1 MLDMLAELEELVQ
14 VDILIDIIFWEIT
27 AFHWEE
33 KKIALTE
40 PLNHLLYDIVELLIR
55 TSKLLFLGSS
65 TA

>member
-33 KKIALTE
+33 KKIALAE
-40 PLNHLLYDIVELLIR
+40 PLNHLLYDIVELV
-55 TSKLLFLGSS
+55 SFHS
-65 TA
+65 